1 VIDDD
6 RSTAAS
12 ETMVSDGIAVS
23 VQLGS
28 DLLET
33 QRMAW
38 DTWNKVPAT
47 TEREKGSLKLF
58 ADALG
63 KLP

>member
-1 VIDDD
+1 
-6 RSTAAS
+6 
-12 ETMVSDGIAVS
+12 MVSDGIAVS

-38 DTWNKVPAT
+38 DTWDKVPAT